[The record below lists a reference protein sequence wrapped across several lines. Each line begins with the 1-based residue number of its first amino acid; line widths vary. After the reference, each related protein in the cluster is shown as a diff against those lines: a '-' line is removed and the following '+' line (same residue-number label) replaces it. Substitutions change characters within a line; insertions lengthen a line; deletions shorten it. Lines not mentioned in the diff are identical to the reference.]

1 MAQLLHWMNCVRHK
15 GLFRKKSPKIEY
27 IGKKSP
33 KIEYVGKKSPKIE
46 YIGKNLQKI
55 IIVTATVITIIIKRI
70 CDDIENAITIHH
82 LTNKDEYEFCKNNI
96 KIIKIIKKV
105 NHKYNLRNTR
115 GNLYN
120 GYI

>member
-15 GLFRKKSPKIEY
+15 GLFSKKSPKT
-27 IGKKSP
+27 
-33 KIEYVGKKSPKIE
+33 E

-82 LTNKDEYEFCKNNI
+82 LTNKDDYEFCKNNI
-96 KIIKIIKKV
+96 KKSES
-105 NHKYNLRNTR
+105 
-115 GNLYN
+115 
-120 GYI
+120 